1 MTLALIRTLQVDSLK
16 IDQSF
21 IKELASPDNIV
32 DLAIIDSIQALA
44 KRLDIQII
52 VEGVENKVLDDIVSH
67 LDIDFV
73 QGYYYAMPLEA
84 DEFEKFMKENVDPN
98 I

>member
-84 DEFEKFMKENVDPN
+84 DEFGKFMKENVDPN